1 MKLWIKLLASSVIGV
16 ILGILLPAGSAG
28 PSETLD
34 VMTRVFL
41 NIGRYAVFP
50 LVLFSLAMGT
60 YTLKSSGKILRTYV
74 QLFIGILLTSAGA
87 VILGGLLVFVLT
99 PARIPIIIEEGVVNA
114 VPRLR
119 DLLFQLFPK
128 SVFQVLM
135 HNGDFILPVCLLSV
149 ILGLTFEYD
158 LNITEPVAAFFNS
171 ASRIFYWINSF
182 IVEVISFLALILAV
196 YFLFQIRAINDID
209 FFRELLIILG
219 ILSFFIIAVIYPLLI
234 YILGG
239 RKNPVKWLYAM
250 LAPAL
255 VAFFSGDNYFSLAY
269 LTKVGKESLGLP
281 RRLNSAVFP
290 IATVFARAGTA
301 MVTCVSFVLILRSYS
316 SLEIGF
322 IQLLWVMAFSFLIS
336 FLLGAVPGLAPILA
350 LSALSSLYGRGM
362 EEGFLIL
369 KPAAPF
375 LISFAVLVDV
385 FTAGFIGY
393 IIGIR
398 EDMQTEIDSVEF
410 A

>member
-1 MKLWIKLLASSVIGV
+1 M
-16 ILGILLPAGSAG
+16 
-28 PSETLD
+28 
-34 VMTRVFL
+34 
-41 NIGRYAVFP
+41 
-50 LVLFSLAMGT
+50 
-60 YTLKSSGKILRTYV
+60 
-74 QLFIGILLTSAGA
+74 
-87 VILGGLLVFVLT
+87 
-99 PARIPIIIEEGVVNA
+99 
-114 VPRLR
+114 
-119 DLLFQLFPK
+119 FPK
-128 SVFQVLM
+128 SIFQVLVQ
-135 HNGDFILPVCLLSV
+135 NGDFILPVCLLSV

-182 IVEVISFLALILAV
+182 IVEVISFLALVLAV
-196 YFLFQIRAINDID
+196 SFLFQIRAINDID
-209 FFRELLIILG
+209 FFRELLIILA
-219 ILSFFIIAVIYPLLI
+219 ILSFFIIVVMYPLLI
-234 YILGG
+234 YLLGG
-239 RKNPVKWLYAM
+239 KKNPVKWLYAM

-255 VAFFSGDNYFSLAY
+255 AAFFSGDNYFSLAY
-269 LTKVGKESLGLP
+269 LTKIGKESLGLP

-316 SLEIGF
+316 SLEISF

-375 LISFAVLVDV
+375 LVSFAVLVDV

-393 IIGIR
+393 LIGIR